1 MSSQAMKRLKSSSS
15 VKSSHT
21 FKLKNSSSK
30 IEITSRPKT
39 NKNKNKKYVHNIK
52 YPILKKIYDDLDK
65 IDPDKLMLQTNP
77 LLNSTKTI
85 EQIQMYY
92 FRIQQEMNKFQIQEQ
107 KKKMLTEK
115 LSDVQSQ
122 IDQIANP
129 QKVISI
135 SQIMEEARNYDYK
148 NNNNSNN
155 ILTYN
160 YSSNKE
166 EAFGSQ
172 KENKPIIDYT
182 VKIRVL
188 EKDLEYTYQGFNLIK
203 SKNNKLISQLDEL
216 RKQNLYH
223 MNKLNELKKVLK
235 NSDEKFKKDK
245 IKVEENLSVKDEE
258 VIFKQLLEKQK
269 TLNEVN
275 KKMTDN
281 IKEINMEITQKKAK
295 EKYLNFK
302 KKNLEKKAELIE
314 KKRVEQL
321 DNFNKDIKHELDKI
335 KDFKKDSEILE
346 SLDQNKLIQ
355 LEQLLN
361 DIFEETRTDNSK
373 QLIDYLA
380 KSCEENLKFKNTV
393 ETLQEKVSKLEVE
406 VSELEYIISFC
417 EQNLMVKKNSK
428 LGENEILQIKK
439 INNARD
445 LYIKLQYKVIND
457 LYRNYL
463 NQFFELIKEYNENEV
478 MGKPDKNNNIIE
490 FMHDINERLRKFH
503 DKLKSNGTNK
513 ESFDFNKWNHKW
525 DKINKVKEGV
535 INNYMKTFGEG
546 LKFDPKNIEDM
557 VEEFL
562 IKEKNNKEK
571 SMNLGIN

>member
-1 MSSQAMKRLKSSSS
+1 MSSQAMKRLQSSSS

-39 NKNKNKKYVHNIK
+39 NKNKNKKFAHNIK

-122 IDQIANP
+122 IDQIVNP

-148 NNNNSNN
+148 NNNNNNN

-188 EKDLEYTYQGFNLIK
+188 EKELEYTYQGFNLIK

-223 MNKLNELKKVLK
+223 LNKLNELKKVLK
-235 NSDEKFKKDK
+235 NSDEKFTKDK
-245 IKVEENLSVKDEE
+245 IKVEDLNVKDEDG
-258 VIFKQLLEKQK
+258 IFKQLLEKQK

-335 KDFKKDSEILE
+335 KDFKKDSEILQ
-346 SLDQNKLIQ
+346 SLDQNKLIK

-393 ETLQEKVSKLEVE
+393 QTLQEKVSKLEVE

-417 EQNLMVKKNSK
+417 EQNLMVKKSSK
-428 LGENEILQIKK
+428 LGEKEISQIKK

-445 LYIKLQYKVIND
+445 LYIQLQYKVIND

-463 NQFFELIKEYNENEV
+463 NRFFELIKEYSENKIV
-478 MGKPDKNNNIIE
+478 GKPDKNNNIIE

-535 INNYMKTFGEG
+535 INNYMRTFGEG

-571 SMNLGIN
+571 TMNLGIN